1 MTQVD
6 GARSSHPQNIDT
18 TQKVATINDSKSD
31 STHQMSNPQSDD
43 TTQQVATTV
52 DSVSDS
58 NYQMSTN
65 GGSSMTQETS
75 VTAIV
80 LSIIFTSVLVLI
92 ILAVVIIVKLSRKI
106 NCKHRSESDGSVR
119 SQLLLVESDG
129 LQEDD
134 VKFNNYN
141 NACIFGL

>member
-1 MTQVD
+1 MIIWPNSTSVTQVD

-52 DSVSDS
+52 DSISDS

-80 LSIIFTSVLVLI
+80 LSIYNFYFSLGFDYSSSGNYRET
-92 ILAVVIIVKLSRKI
+92 VKK
-106 NCKHRSESDGSVR
+106 N
-119 SQLLLVESDG
+119 QLQTQIRV
-129 LQEDD
+129 
-134 VKFNNYN
+134 
-141 NACIFGL
+141 

>member
-1 MTQVD
+1 
-6 GARSSHPQNIDT
+6 
-18 TQKVATINDSKSD
+18 
-31 STHQMSNPQSDD
+31 
-43 TTQQVATTV
+43 
-52 DSVSDS
+52 
-58 NYQMSTN
+58 
-65 GGSSMTQETS
+65 MTQETS

-141 NACIFGL
+141 NACMHLWLMTITASMHIFLGCSRN